1 MNTIKT
7 PSTFTIDPRRY
18 HITREVT
25 PQQTP
30 DGTTPGIEI
39 GMDYAML
46 AADLD
51 VMGYPDE
58 LTDAIQALDPDHGG
72 KVAVSFKAGDLV
84 ITSEKPGAEVYDYAT
99 QMWEPMDIE
108 DTTDPDSETGDGDMA

>member
-1 MNTIKT
+1 MNTTDRSNDMHTIKT

-18 HITREVT
+18 RIEREVT
-25 PQQTP
+25 PQQTAA
-30 DGTTPGIEI
+30 GTTPGIEI
-39 GMDYAML
+39 GMDYALL

-72 KVAVSFKAGDLV
+72 KGSMPFKAGDLGTYV
-84 ITSEKPGAEVYDYAT
+84 KPAPEVYDYAT
-99 QMWEPMDIE
+99 QTWKPMDI
-108 DTTDPDSETGDGDMA
+108 